1 MKFNS
6 AAWDSSKTVL
16 PPPQW
21 GLVVQPGVKT
31 PLSRPAARDCLP
43 GLALRGADS
52 LLGGAGSS
60 SWKHSCPQTG
70 SLSCTPTGA
79 RLGEETGSDPVN
91 ATLSGSPGMEGG
103 AKFLIRVQS
112 QVLDCCVWKELPPCR
127 GLFHPCLIPVSQAA
141 SSGSPEAT
149 CPARC
154 CLPVSPLRPPTAPPR
169 TPSSLLSA
177 EVRPTTLQTSPARG
191 LPENSAPSVSPSC
204 HCLAFLAITVWLA
217 A

>member
-1 MKFNS
+1 MHS
-6 AAWDSSKTVL
+6 EGLTVSWVGQEVAHGSIAV
-16 PPPQW
+16 PRQGACPA
-21 GLVVQPGVKT
+21 
-31 PLSRPAARDCLP
+31 PLQVP
-43 GLALRGADS
+43 GLGRKLEVT
-52 LLGGAGSS
+52 
-60 SWKHSCPQTG
+60 Q
-70 SLSCTPTGA
+70 
-79 RLGEETGSDPVN
+79 VN